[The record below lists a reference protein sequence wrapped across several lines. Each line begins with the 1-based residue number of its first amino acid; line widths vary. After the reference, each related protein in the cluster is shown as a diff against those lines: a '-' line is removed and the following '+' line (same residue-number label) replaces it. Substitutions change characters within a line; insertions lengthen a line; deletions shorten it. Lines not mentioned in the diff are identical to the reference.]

1 MLGSRQKSKCLD
13 LLEVLLSDLFLDL
26 DKVVVLVLFLL
37 FFIIRLDGLSLALTL
52 GLGSLELLGRS
63 KDLLIIGVVVTRRQD
78 NWGRTLLARLGSRGL
93 GGRALGSGSI
103 LSGDLLLESSPG
115 VASRADSEA
124 RELGE
129 L

>member
-1 MLGSRQKSKCLD
+1 MLGSRQKSRCLD
-13 LLEVLLSDLFLDL
+13 LLEVLLSDLVLDL
-26 DKVVVLVLFLL
+26 DKVVVIVLFLL
-37 FFIIRLDGLSLALTL
+37 FFIIRLDSLSLTL
-52 GLGSLELLGRS
+52 GLGSLGLLGRS
-63 KDLLIIGVVVTRRQD
+63 KDLLVIGVVVTRRQD

-93 GGRALGSGSI
+93 GVRALGIGSI

-115 VASRADSEA
+115 VASRADGEA